1 MEGLRRRE
9 ERERERVRERERG
22 ERGEIGEE
30 PPSRLVSDS
39 FCDQGDIFT
48 YDAVHRYYTELQKPL
63 LERFCCFL
71 SWGKYARI
79 S

>member
-1 MEGLRRRE
+1 MDSERNGGLKEEGG

-48 YDAVHRYYTELQKPL
+48 YDAIHRY
-63 LERFCCFL
+63 
-71 SWGKYARI
+71 
-79 S
+79 